1 VVRRVLKEYTEKGP
15 TQRNWRRPKECHR
28 RLPAAHR
35 QQPQNREYLT
45 VIGFYGLPL
54 TYLDDFIPRI
64 EAVTA
69 EQIRDA
75 FRRRVHPE
83 HMLTVVVGGGG
94 GY

>member
-1 VVRRVLKEYTEKGP
+1 VLKEFVEKGP
-15 TQRNWRRPKECHR
+15 TPEE
-28 RLPAAHR
+28 LVAAKKNVTGGFPLR
-35 QQPQNREYLT
+35 IDSNRKIAEYLT
-45 VIGFYGLPL
+45 VIGFYNLPL
-54 TYLDDFIPRI
+54 TYIDDFIPRI

-94 GY
+94 Q